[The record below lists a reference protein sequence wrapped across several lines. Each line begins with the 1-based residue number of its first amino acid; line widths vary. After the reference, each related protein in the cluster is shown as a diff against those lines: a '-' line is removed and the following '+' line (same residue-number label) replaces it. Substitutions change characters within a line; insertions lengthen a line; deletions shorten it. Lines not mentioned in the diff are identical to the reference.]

1 MSIPT
6 VKVSALNVYG
16 IWHKPDQRWI
26 FGPAMVATVKD
37 RMISEDA
44 EGLQKWKVHLQFV
57 CLSTGCVEH
66 KSTGITEYYYDSR
79 ATPIYQNVKPPSR
92 DWGSRKIPWKDCEWI
107 DLGEILGT
115 TDYGFNW
122 DKYRYYGGKDA
133 WSERRTPSWW

>member
-66 KSTGITEYYYDSR
+66 KSTGITEYYYNSR
-79 ATPIYQNVKPPSR
+79 ATPI
-92 DWGSRKIPWKDCEWI
+92 
-107 DLGEILGT
+107 
-115 TDYGFNW
+115 
-122 DKYRYYGGKDA
+122 
-133 WSERRTPSWW
+133 